1 MITKRK
7 ARYTTKPA
15 TASRRPTKA
24 RTWLRRQGRKAAKAA
39 KTTGRAVG
47 AGLLALAAKAHTDAA
62 KASRILA
69 NDAEQTTIAFE
80 ELDWEAPVWPNIS
93 LFREA
98 DTLLAAQLEASGAIV
113 PEWAIPAMA
122 LAM

>member
-1 MITKRK
+1 MITKRN
-7 ARYTTKPA
+7 ARYTRKPIA
-15 TASRRPTKA
+15 ALRRPTTA
-24 RTWLRRQGRKAAKAA
+24 RTWLRRTARKAKKAAKA
-39 KTTGRAVG
+39 TGRVAG

-62 KASRILA
+62 NASRILA

-93 LFREA
+93 IFREA